1 MSYANLTG
9 TSIRRATVR
18 GVQLDDIAARRSTER
33 LLGRI
38 PDAVPGMSASAILC
52 VRELSIRVRSKP
64 SYMQAGGSVLHNEM
78 EQLARKAARPAHGPV
93 PSHAEAVLFADR
105 AELLS
110 CLARDHVRHLLE
122 QHWWWRL
129 LLPGANLSAAAVQ
142 LYVNEAAHVPA
153 ALAQLARSHDAIA
166 FVRNLRD
173 SDADALV
180 QAIVRAHGLSLL
192 AETPAIVTPAQS
204 RAQSISPE
212 PVGSRR
218 SDTQEISR
226 SLEEEIRS
234 TLPEAWVHG
243 LSVIRRCLLVLGL
256 SLVRMPSRVRSAAY
270 AQVLSALLE
279 QATRQDTCVER
290 NENAAGRITNLQG
303 SPVLHASSK
312 SKKATIPSRASVRGA
327 GRGLPDAGIFY
338 RLDTGPAAGLPTAT
352 PWTRGASALSGE
364 SLPPTALLPSEPLP
378 PAAHSIAPHND
389 AEMQYQVQAVETK
402 YGGVFFLSNAALALG
417 LYADFT
423 RPLDR
428 GLDLSFWDFL
438 ALAAVDLSGPA
449 VRSDPLWPLL
459 ANLAGRKPG
468 QRPGADFI
476 PPREWRMPLDWL
488 LPFAGDAADW
498 TWAVDD
504 KRLVVLH
511 PAGFVVLDLPRTE
524 TSAEEQLHVELAR
537 YEVSGFGRETRCRRG
552 PVTPL
557 ARWRSWVM
565 LYLGRR
571 MALALSDARWRRAC
585 RQLLSLPG
593 RIECDAERLEVHF
606 SLERLPVA
614 VRVAG
619 LDRDPGWIPAAGRDL
634 RFYFGC
640 DHA

>member
-9 TSIRRATVR
+9 TNIRRATVR

-38 PDAVPGMSASAILC
+38 PEAVPAMSASAILC
-52 VRELSIRVRSKP
+52 VRELSIHVRSKP
-64 SYMQAGGSVLHNEM
+64 CYMQSSASVLRDEV
-78 EQLARKAARPAHGPV
+78 EQLARRAARPAHGPV

-122 QHWWWRL
+122 QYWWWRV
-129 LLPGANLSAAAVQ
+129 LLPGASLSAAAVQ
-142 LYVNEAAHVPA
+142 LYVNEATHVPA
-153 ALAQLARSHDAIA
+153 ALARLAQSHDAIA
-166 FVRNLRD
+166 FVRNFRD

-180 QAIVRAHGLSLL
+180 QAIVRTHGLSLL
-192 AETPAIVTPAQS
+192 AEAPAIATPMQS
-204 RAQSISPE
+204 RAQPISPE
-212 PVGSRR
+212 PAGSRR
-218 SDTQEISR
+218 SDTQEILR
-226 SLEEEIRS
+226 PLEEEIRS

-243 LSVIRRCLLVLGL
+243 LSVIQRRLLVLGL
-256 SLVRMPSRVRSAAY
+256 SLLRMPNRVRSAAY
-270 AQVLSALLE
+270 AQVLPALLE
-279 QATRQDTCVER
+279 QAARQDACVER
-290 NENAAGRITNLQG
+290 NESAAGRVTDLQG
-303 SPVLHASSK
+303 SPVLHASPE
-312 SKKATIPSRASVRGA
+312 SKKATIPSPASGRGA
-327 GRGLPDAGIFY
+327 GRGLPDTGIFC
-338 RLDTGPAAGLPTAT
+338 RLDTGPSAGLPTAM

-364 SLPPTALLPSEPLP
+364 PLPPTALLPSEPLP
-378 PAAHSIAPHND
+378 QVAHPIATHND
-389 AEMQYQVQAVETK
+389 AEMRHQAQAVDTK

-428 GLDLSFWDFL
+428 GLELSFWDFL
-438 ALAAVDLSGPA
+438 ALAAVDLGGPA
-449 VRSDPLWPLL
+449 VRRDPLWPLL

-468 QRPGADFI
+468 QRPGADFN
-476 PPREWRMPLDWL
+476 PPREWRMPPDWL
-488 LPFAGDAADW
+488 LPFAGNAADW
-498 TWAVDD
+498 TWTVDD
-504 KRLVVLH
+504 KRLVAFH

-537 YEVSGFGRETRCRRG
+537 YEASGFRRETRCPRS
-552 PVTPL
+552 PVTPF

-565 LYLGRR
+565 PYLGRR
-571 MALALSDARWRRAC
+571 MALALGDARWRRAC

-606 SLERLPVA
+606 SLEQLPVA

>member
-38 PDAVPGMSASAILC
+38 PEAVPGMSASAILC
-52 VRELSIRVRSKP
+52 VRELSIHVRSKP
-64 SYMQAGGSVLHNEM
+64 RYMQSSGSVLHDEM
-78 EQLARKAARPAHGPV
+78 EQLARRAARPAHGPV

-110 CLARDHVRHLLE
+110 CLANDHVRHRLE
-122 QHWWWRL
+122 QHWWWRV

-142 LYVNEAAHVPA
+142 LYVDEAAHVPA
-153 ALAQLARSHDAIA
+153 ALARLAHSHDAIA
-166 FVRNLRD
+166 FVRTLRD
-173 SDADALV
+173 SDAGALV
-180 QAIVRAHGLSLL
+180 QAIVRVHGLSLL
-192 AETPAIVTPAQS
+192 AETPAIATPMQS
-204 RAQSISPE
+204 RAQPISPE
-212 PVGSRR
+212 PIGSRR
-218 SDTQEISR
+218 SDTQEILR
-226 SLEEEIRS
+226 PLEVEVRS

-243 LSVIRRCLLVLGL
+243 LSVIQRRLLVLGL
-256 SLVRMPSRVRSAAY
+256 SLVRMPNRVRSAAY
-270 AQVLSALLE
+270 AQVLPALLE
-279 QATRQDTCVER
+279 QATRQDACVER
-290 NENAAGRITNLQG
+290 HENAAGRVADLQC
-303 SPVLHASSK
+303 SPVLHASPE
-312 SKKATIPSRASVRGA
+312 SKKSTIPPPASVRGA
-327 GRGLPDAGIFY
+327 GRGLPDTGIFY
-338 RLDTGPAAGLPTAT
+338 GLDTGPAAGLPTAT
-352 PWTRGASALSGE
+352 PWTQGASALSGE
-364 SLPPTALLPSEPLP
+364 PLPPTALLPSEPLP
-378 PAAHSIAPHND
+378 PAAHPIAVHND
-389 AEMQYQVQAVETK
+389 AEMQHQAQAVETK

-428 GLDLSFWDFL
+428 GLELSFWDFL
-438 ALAAVDLSGPA
+438 ALAAVDLGGPA

-468 QRPGADFI
+468 KRPGADFD
-476 PPREWRMPLDWL
+476 PPREWRMPPDWL
-488 LPFAGDAADW
+488 LPFSGDATDW

-537 YEVSGFGRETRCRRG
+537 YEVRGFRRETRCRRS
-552 PVTPL
+552 PTTPL

-565 LYLGRR
+565 PYLGRR
-571 MALALSDARWRRAC
+571 MALALGDASWRRAC

-593 RIECDAERLEVHF
+593 RIMCDAERLEVHF

-619 LDRDPGWIPAAGRDL
+619 LDRDPGWIPAAGCDL
-634 RFYFGC
+634 RFYFECG
-640 DHA
+640 HA

>member
-9 TSIRRATVR
+9 TSIRRATVK
-18 GVQLDDIAARRSTER
+18 GAQLDGIAARRSTER

-38 PDAVPGMSASAILC
+38 PDAVSGMSASAILC

-64 SYMQAGGSVLHNEM
+64 SYMQSSGSVLHDEM
-78 EQLARKAARPAHGPV
+78 EQLARLAARPAHGPV
-93 PSHAEAVLFADR
+93 PLHAEAVLFADR
-105 AELLS
+105 VELLG
-110 CLARDHVRHLLE
+110 CLARDHVRHLLG
-122 QHWWWRL
+122 QHWWWRV
-129 LLPGANLSAAAVQ
+129 LLPGADLSAAAVQ
-142 LYVNEAAHVPA
+142 LYVNEAAHMPA
-153 ALAQLARSHDAIA
+153 ALARLAQSYDEIA

-180 QAIVRAHGLSLL
+180 QAIVRTHGLSLL
-192 AETPAIVTPAQS
+192 AVAPAIATPIRS
-204 RAQSISPE
+204 RTQPVSPE
-212 PVGSRR
+212 PAGSWHR
-218 SDTQEISR
+218 DTQEIHCV
-226 SLEEEIRS
+226 LEEEIRS

-243 LSVIRRCLLVLGL
+243 LSVIQRRLLVLGL
-256 SLVRMPSRVRSAAY
+256 SLVRMPSQVRSAAY

-279 QATRQDTCVER
+279 EAAKQYTFVDR
-290 NENAAGRITNLQG
+290 NETATGRVTNLQG
-303 SPVLHASSK
+303 SSVLHASPE
-312 SKKATIPSRASVRGA
+312 SKKSTILLPASGREA
-327 GRGLPDAGIFY
+327 GRGLPGTGILCK
-338 RLDTGPAAGLPTAT
+338 LDTGPAIGPPIAT
-352 PWTRGASALSGE
+352 PWTRGVPTASVE
-364 SLPPTALLPSEPLP
+364 SLPPTTLLPSEPLP
-378 PAAHSIAPHND
+378 PAAHPIATHDD
-389 AEMQYQVQAVETK
+389 AAMQYQVQAVETE

-428 GLDLSFWDFL
+428 GLELSFWDFL
-438 ALAAVDLSGPA
+438 ALAAVDLGGAA

-468 QRPGADFI
+468 QRPGADFN
-476 PPREWRMPLDWL
+476 PPRDWRVPPDWL
-488 LPFAGDAADW
+488 LPFAGVATDW

-504 KRLVVLH
+504 KRLVVCH
-511 PAGFVVLDLPRTE
+511 PVGFVVLDIPRTE
-524 TSAEEQLHVELAR
+524 TSAEEQLHVELAC
-537 YEVSGFGRETRCRRG
+537 YEVIGFRREARCRRS

-565 LYLGRR
+565 PYLGRR
-571 MALALSDARWRRAC
+571 VALAMSDARWRRAC

-593 RIECDAERLEVHF
+593 RIECDAERLEVHL

>member
-18 GVQLDDIAARRSTER
+18 GVQLDDIAARCSTER

-64 SYMQAGGSVLHNEM
+64 RYMQPSGSVLHDEM
-78 EQLARKAARPAHGPV
+78 EQLARRAARPAHGPV

-105 AELLS
+105 AELLT

-122 QHWWWRL
+122 QHWWWRV
-129 LLPGANLSAAAVQ
+129 LLPGANLGAAAVQ
-142 LYVNEAAHVPA
+142 LYVNEAAHVPE
-153 ALAQLARSHDAIA
+153 ALARLAQSHDAIA

-180 QAIVRAHGLSLL
+180 QAIVRIHGLSLL
-192 AETPAIVTPAQS
+192 AETLAIAAPMQS
-204 RAQSISPE
+204 RAQPISPE
-212 PVGSRR
+212 PAGFRR
-218 SDTQEISR
+218 SDTQKTLR
-226 SLEEEIRS
+226 PLEEEIRS
-234 TLPEAWVHG
+234 TFPEAWIHG
-243 LSVIRRCLLVLGL
+243 LSVIQRRLLVLGL
-256 SLVRMPSRVRSAAY
+256 SLVRMPGRVRSAAY

-279 QATRQDTCVER
+279 EAAKQYTCVER
-290 NENAAGRITNLQG
+290 NETATGRVTNLQG
-303 SPVLHASSK
+303 SPVLRASFESK
-312 SKKATIPSRASVRGA
+312 RATISHPENVRGA
-327 GRGLPDAGIFY
+327 GRWLPDTGNFC
-338 RLDTGPAAGLPTAT
+338 RPDTGSVPDLPTAT
-352 PWTRGASALSGE
+352 PRTRGTSTLSGGP
-364 SLPPTALLPSEPLP
+364 LPPTALLPSRTLP
-378 PAAHSIAPHND
+378 PAAHPIAAHND
-389 AEMQYQVQAVETK
+389 AEMQHQAQAVETE

-423 RPLDR
+423 RPLER
-428 GLDLSFWDFL
+428 GLELSFWDFL
-438 ALAAVDLSGPA
+438 ALAAVDLGGPA

-468 QRPGADFI
+468 QRPGADFD
-476 PPREWRMPLDWL
+476 PPREWRMPPDWL
-488 LPFAGDAADW
+488 LPFSGDAADW

-504 KRLVVLH
+504 TRLVVLH

-524 TSAEEQLHVELAR
+524 TSAEEQLHVELAL
-537 YEVSGFGRETRCRRG
+537 YEVIRFRRETRCPRS
-552 PVTPL
+552 PVMPL

-565 LYLGRR
+565 PYLGRR
-571 MALALSDARWRRAC
+571 MALALGDASWRRAC

-634 RFYFGC
+634 RFYFEC